1 MNVLDSERPRPLILF
16 ADDDETVRL
25 VTREALESSGFDVLE
40 AGDGR
45 EALALFV
52 KQHPDLVLLDV
63 MMPEM
68 DGFATCAAIRNQ
80 PVGEYTPVLMMTGQD
95 DVKSIH
101 KSYEVGATDFI
112 TKPVNFVLLRYRLQ
126 YMLRSRRILEEL
138 GTNEQRLET
147 AQRIA
152 RMGNWE
158 YENQTGALHL
168 SQEMVRIFDL
178 PRHKTSTS
186 YEDLLSR
193 VHPDDAERVRDGIDS
208 VTKQRVSTSI
218 EHRIVLD
225 DGTERFI
232 QQEIESADGPSGET
246 WLIGTAQDVTERK
259 NAEKKIHY
267 LAYYDELTGLPNR
280 TFIREQLKHLIESAK
295 RKNKLMAA
303 LSLDLDIF
311 ERINDTL
318 GHDAG
323 DTLLKDVARRLS
335 KCVRAADRVGTESHM
350 KHDQSSL
357 LRNWDM
363 VARPSGDEFII
374 LMTEIGRAEDAANLA
389 RRINAA
395 LAEPFELHGNRLAL
409 TVSTGIAVYPR
420 DGRNTEALLKN
431 ADAAMHHAKEQGG
444 NNYQF
449 YSSSIHAS
457 AQERLALEASLRQ
470 AIEREDLELYYQP
483 KIHMNTGRTVG
494 MEALLRW
501 RHPERGMIPP
511 NMFIPLAEET
521 GLIRPLGDWVLRTAC
536 LQNKAWQDL
545 GLPRERIAVN
555 VSSRQFKDRD
565 FVSSVNQILA
575 KTNLDP
581 SCLELEITEGTL
593 MHDTEANQQAL
604 TELNA
609 MGVSIALDD
618 FGTGYSSLSYLKRF
632 PINTLKIDRS
642 FVKDV
647 TTDSDSSAI
656 VDAIIALSRSV
667 DINLVAEGVETAEQ
681 YQYLQSKGC
690 REMQG
695 YYISR
700 PLPATKYARWLRSYE
715 VPEHVLVEA

>member
-1 MNVLDSERPRPLILF
+1 MNVLNSERPRPLILF

-25 VTREALESSGFDVLE
+25 VTREALESSGFDVVE

-112 TKPVNFVLLRYRLQ
+112 TKPVNFVLLGYRLQ

-147 AQRIA
+147 AQRVG

-158 YENQTGALHL
+158 YGIQTDSLYL
-168 SQEMVRIFDL
+168 SREMVRIFDL
-178 PRHKTSTS
+178 PRQRDLTS

-193 VHPDDAERVRDGIDS
+193 VHADDVERVLESIDS
-208 VTKQRVSTSI
+208 VTKQRVPSSV

-259 NAEKKIHY
+259 DAEKKIHY
-267 LAYYDELTGLPNR
+267 MAFYDELTGLPNR
-280 TFIREQLKHLIESAK
+280 AFIREQLKHLIESAK
-295 RKNKLMAA
+295 RKDKLMAV

-323 DTLLKDVARRLS
+323 DKLLKDVARRLS
-335 KCVRAADRVGTESHM
+335 KCVRTSDRLGTEPHQEHSM
-350 KHDQSSL
+350 ATP
-357 LRNWDM
+357 LRNWDL

-389 RRINAA
+389 RRINDF
-395 LAEPFELHGNRLAL
+395 LAKPFETRGTRLAL
-409 TVSTGIAVYPR
+409 TVSMGIAVYPR
-420 DGRNTEALLKN
+420 DGNNADALLKS

-449 YSSSIHAS
+449 YSSSIHES

-470 AIEREDLELYYQP
+470 AIEREELELYYQP
-483 KIHMNTGRTVG
+483 KIHMKTGHAAG

-501 RHPERGMIPP
+501 RHPELGMIPP
-511 NMFIPLAEET
+511 DKFIPLAEET
-521 GLIRPLGDWVLRTAC
+521 GLITPLGDWVLRTAC
-536 LQNKAWQDL
+536 LQNKAWHDL
-545 GLPRERIAVN
+545 GFPRERIAVN
-555 VSSRQFKDRD
+555 VSSRQFRDRD
-565 FVSSVNQILA
+565 FVRSVNQILA

-581 SCLELEITEGTL
+581 GYLEIEITEGML
-593 MHDTEANQQAL
+593 MHDTEVNQRSL

-609 MGVSIALDD
+609 LGVSIALDD

-632 PINTLKIDRS
+632 PINTLKINRS

-647 TTDSDSSAI
+647 TTDSDSAAI

-667 DINLVAEGVETAEQ
+667 DINLVAEGVETEEQ
-681 YQYLQSKGC
+681 YLHLQNKGC
-690 REMQG
+690 QEMQG

-700 PLPATKYARWLRSYE
+700 PLPAAEYASWLQSYQLSE
-715 VPEHVLVEA
+715 RVLVGA

>member
-1 MNVLDSERPRPLILF
+1 MNVLNSERPRPLILF

-40 AGDGR
+40 AGNGR

-152 RMGNWE
+152 RLGNWE
-158 YENQTGALHL
+158 YEVQAGTLHI

-178 PRHKTSTS
+178 PRHRAHAS
-186 YEDLLSR
+186 YEDLFSR
-193 VHPDDAERVRDGIDS
+193 VHPDDAERVQDSIDG
-208 VTKQRVSTSI
+208 VMKQRTPSSI
-218 EHRIVLD
+218 EHRIVLE

-232 QQEIESADGPSGET
+232 QQEIESTDGPSGET

-259 NAEKKIHY
+259 NAERKIHY

-280 TFIREQLKHLIESAK
+280 VFIREQLKHLIESAK

-323 DTLLKDVARRLS
+323 DTLLKGVARRLS
-335 KCVRAADRVGTESHM
+335 KCVRAADRVGTESHRTPAET
-350 KHDQSSL
+350 SV

-389 RRINAA
+389 RRINEV

-420 DGRNTEALLKN
+420 DGQDTEALLKN

-470 AIEREDLELYYQP
+470 AIEREELELYYQP

-521 GLIRPLGDWVLRTAC
+521 GLITPLGDWVLRTAC

-545 GLPRERIAVN
+545 GLARERIAVN

-565 FVSSVNQILA
+565 FVKSVNEILA

-581 SCLELEITEGTL
+581 GCLELEITEGTL
-593 MHDTEANQQAL
+593 MHDTEANQRAL

-609 MGVSIALDD
+609 IGVSIALDD

-632 PINTLKIDRS
+632 PIDTLKIDRS

-647 TTDSDSSAI
+647 TTDTDSAAI

-667 DINLVAEGVETAEQ
+667 DINLVAEGVETVEQ
-681 YQYLQSKGC
+681 YQYLQNKGC

-700 PLPATKYARWLRSYE
+700 PLPATKYTRWLQSYE
-715 VPEHVLVEA
+715 VPEHVLVGA